1 MLRLNKIKTICALL
15 VAVLAVLSIA
25 CSAPAPTVVSKNA
38 APASTPAATGDLQF
52 KIPDGWASE
61 APSSSMRVAQYQL
74 SAADGDAEAASLVVF
89 YFGAGQGGPVQANLD
104 RWMGQIQQPDG
115 GSSKDK
121 AKTETLSVNGM
132 NVTLLDVTGAYAG
145 GDMGRA
151 PAQAKENY
159 RMRAGVIESPKGAYF
174 VKLVGPEKTVGKWD
188 DSFIA
193 FIKSAEFTSGFKG

>member
-1 MLRLNKIKTICALL
+1 
-15 VAVLAVLSIA
+15 
-25 CSAPAPTVVSKNA
+25 
-38 APASTPAATGDLQF
+38 
-52 KIPDGWASE
+52 
-61 APSSSMRVAQYQL
+61 MRVAQYEL
-74 SAADGDAEAASLVVF
+74 PAAEGDTEAASLVVF
-89 YFGAGQGGPVQANLD
+89 YFGPGQGGSVQANLD
-104 RWMGQIQQPDG
+104 RWMGQIQQPNG

-121 AKTETLSVNGM
+121 AKTETLTVNGM

-151 PAQAKENY
+151 PGQAKGDY

-193 FIKSAEFTSGFKG
+193 FIKSAEFTSGSKG

>member
-1 MLRLNKIKTICALL
+1 MLWLNKIKTTCALL
-15 VAVLAVLSIA
+15 VAVLAALLVA

-38 APASTPAATGDLQF
+38 APASPSVSTGELQF
-52 KIPDGWASE
+52 KTPDGWASE

-74 SAADGDAEAASLVVF
+74 PAAEGDTEAASLVVS
-89 YFGAGQGGPVQANLD
+89 YFGAGQGGSVQANID
-104 RWMGQIQQPDG
+104 RWMGQIQQPNG
-115 GSSKDK
+115 GSSKEK
-121 AKTETLSVNGM
+121 AKTDTLTVNGM

-151 PAQAKENY
+151 PAQGKGNY
-159 RMRAGVIESPKGAYF
+159 RMRAGVIETPKGAYF

-193 FIKSAEFTSGFKG
+193 FIKSAEFTSGFK